1 MVHRVSPTRPRHNH
15 QRDVLNGR
23 DVDAN
28 DARSDASSDSSSD
41 VRADFRAGLRAD
53 LRADLGADLGSEIGA
68 LRAENAELRKVVI
81 ALSRL
86 VIRNVL
92 RNDTRI

>member
-1 MVHRVSPTRPRHNH
+1 MRRGTMAVEISPVRASHQH
-15 QRDVLNGR
+15 QRAVPSGR
-23 DVDAN
+23 DINAN
-28 DARSDASSDSSSD
+28 E
-41 VRADFRAGLRAD
+41 V
-53 LRADLGADLGSEIGA
+53 GSEIGA

-92 RNDTRI
+92 RNDARV

>member
-1 MVHRVSPTRPRHNH
+1 MKTLEVSPARPRH
-15 QRDVLNGR
+15 DDLAGMLNG
-23 DVDAN
+23 DAK
-28 DARSDASSDSSSD
+28 
-41 VRADFRAGLRAD
+41 RAE
-53 LRADLGADLGSEIGA
+53 SEIGA

-92 RNDTRI
+92 RGDARP